1 MRVIKLIWHFHFS
14 FSFLTVKNFS
24 DSGRAISF
32 KPDDDSTFLVRTT
45 SLCYT
50 LLFLDIRV
58 AQYSCANNQVGT
70 DEGMV
75 YLCTTQYS
83 SKYLNTYPVS
93 RTQPSTFPNILLQHH
108 LCYKKNYGITRLSCI
123 QAHNTPVYNIQ
134 WNTFIPNIFITCAS
148 GDQITQL
155 MTKVIW
161 GGQNSADDDEQ
172 SNKKIFNQCFRWQW
186 WPFKQGN
193 NQSMPRMDREDLGQR
208 FDKAVVHVWF
218 ELTGRI
224 GLFLA

>member
-1 MRVIKLIWHFHFS
+1 MTLPLFILIPCRLEF
-14 FSFLTVKNFS
+14 FS

-32 KPDDDSTFLVRTT
+32 KPDDDSTFLVGTT

-50 LLFLDIRV
+50 LLFSRYIRV
-58 AQYSCANNQVGT
+58 AHYSCANNQVGT

-93 RTQPSTFPNILLQHH
+93 WTQPCAFHNILLQH
-108 LCYKKNYGITRLSCI
+108 LSCKKNQIITWLTCI

-148 GDQITQL
+148 GD
-155 MTKVIW
+155 
-161 GGQNSADDDEQ
+161 D
-172 SNKKIFNQCFRWQW
+172 
-186 WPFKQGN
+186 
-193 NQSMPRMDREDLGQR
+193 
-208 FDKAVVHVWF
+208 
-218 ELTGRI
+218 
-224 GLFLA
+224 